1 MYADQVL
8 QLILAFFIAP
18 ALHCHLKPVARSE
31 TLQELAERRLKHRMQ
46 IQLRSTATDTI
57 AGKLVSKGLNQRVDL
72 CRRGVNAR
80 EACHSSSI
88 RVGRR
93 ERGGGGRRGVANG
106 QYTAEVSPVHDCS
119 SMCACVVLI
128 WGHSPARVKQVY

>member
-31 TLQELAERRLKHRMQ
+31 PLQELAERRLKHSMQ

-57 AGKLVSKGLNQRVDL
+57 AGKLVSKGLNQRL
-72 CRRGVNAR
+72 GLRRI
-80 EACHSSSI
+80 CL
-88 RVGRR
+88 
-93 ERGGGGRRGVANG
+93 GVANG
-106 QYTAEVSPVHDCS
+106 QYTAEVAPGHDCS
-119 SMCACVVLI
+119 SMCAGVVLI
-128 WGHSPARVKQVY
+128 WGQSPARVKQVY